1 MTNHLLTIL
10 NWILAAVFLALGVK
24 LSLAGPSTLAVI
36 ALPLYAAAGF
46 GVAAQGLR
54 VNNVWLVTM
63 STLALLSCSGLYL
76 LIFLL
81 GELPHGFDITTRG
94 GKQLLVTL
102 SLSVWV
108 VFNQGYAMW
117 RNYRKRSR
125 H

>member
-10 NWILAAVFLALGVK
+10 NWILAAVFLGLGVK
-24 LSLAGPSTLAVI
+24 LLLSGPSTLAVI

-46 GVAAQGLR
+46 GAAAQGLR

-63 STLALLSCSGLYL
+63 STLALLGCSGLYL

-81 GELPHGFDITTRG
+81 GELPHGFDTATRS
-94 GKQLLVTL
+94 GKQLLATL
-102 SLSVWV
+102 ALSVWV

-117 RNYRKRSR
+117 RNYRKTSR